1 MSLIAGV
8 YNRSQDRPLQQSIL
22 NSLKRLIS
30 RNPLDAID
38 IFQDPKCVLM
48 KVDIGAYGEKAFR
61 IDSSGSVSVL
71 AGEALLDLNDTFSA
85 PSRSNDL
92 EMLHASWSLGD
103 YRLLGHTRGTFA
115 AIYYQPVPSQL
126 RLIAD
131 KLSVRPMYFY
141 VDDNIV
147 VFASALRVLEELP
160 EVPKRMDLRAVT
172 EISCLGYPLGD
183 RTPYCNI
190 FRLRPSEIIEIS
202 DSTISRSCYW
212 KWGEIQR
219 SDLPEEKLIEDTY
232 ERFIRSVE
240 IRRRHDS
247 TAFAYLS
254 GGLDSRCIVAAL
266 RSQNMGVHTF
276 NFSWEGTPDRV
287 LGSEF
292 ARRIGSFHHE
302 EPPGDITLE
311 CRLPKRLAELQI
323 TKSSTWD
330 SVPERPSLVWSGD
343 GGSVG
348 LGHVYLSRRLAN
360 LLGSNLLDEAITQF
374 IEDQHLQVLTR
385 LLKRGIAVQLA
396 DVIRDGIHRELET
409 IRCPDPVRRFY
420 LFLLFNDQ
428 RRHLDLFYENLDQH
442 RIEYQLPFFDSSFL
456 ESVVRIP
463 SELCLDHR
471 FYNKWLGR
479 FPSAVHEVPWQSYP
493 GHEPCPLPL
502 PKELVAR
509 QQWGKGP
516 SKGTSEAHYT
526 KLIESAND
534 ILKTPGLSSILNLP
548 YLYLALW
555 ACRLGWHDYA
565 YIIGKARVY
574 SCYWSRSKGEY
585 GLIKMDYDLPQK

>member
-1 MSLIAGV
+1 MSLIAGA
-8 YNRSQDRPLQQSIL
+8 YNRSRDRPLQQSIFT
-22 NSLKRLIS
+22 SLKRLIS
-30 RNPLDAID
+30 RHPSDDID
-38 IFQDPKCVLM
+38 VFQDSKCVLM
-48 KVDIGAYGEKAFR
+48 KVDIGAYGEKAFH
-61 IDSSGSVSVL
+61 IDSSGSVSML
-71 AGEALLDLNDTFSA
+71 AGEALLYTSEVLST
-85 PSRSNDL
+85 PSRSHDL
-92 EMLHASWSLGD
+92 EKLHASWSRGD
-103 YRLLGHTRGTFA
+103 YSLLGHTRGTFA

-126 RLIAD
+126 RLVAD
-131 KLSVRPMYFY
+131 KLSVRPMYLY

-147 VFASALRVLEELP
+147 IFASALRVLEELP

-202 DSTISRSCYW
+202 DSTITRSCYW

-219 SDLPEEKLIEDTY
+219 SDLPEEKLLEDAHVC
-232 ERFIRSVE
+232 FKGSVE

-287 LGSEF
+287 LGFEF

-311 CRLPKRLAELQI
+311 CRLPKRLAELQA
-323 TKSSTWD
+323 TKVSTWD
-330 SVPERPSLVWSGD
+330 PVPERPNLVWSGD

-374 IEDQHLQVLTR
+374 IQDQHLLVLSK

-396 DVIRDGIHRELET
+396 NVIREGIRRELEI
-409 IRCPDPVRRFY
+409 IRCPDPMRRFY

-428 RRHLDLFYENLDQH
+428 RRHLDIFYENLDQH

-456 ESVVRIP
+456 ESIVRIP
-463 SELCLDHR
+463 LELCLDHR
-471 FYNKWLGR
+471 FYNKWLSH

-502 PKELVAR
+502 PKELIAG
-509 QQWGKGP
+509 QQWGNEA
-516 SKGTSEAHYT
+516 SKGTSGAHYT
-526 KLIESAND
+526 KLIESAKD
-534 ILKTPGLSSILNLP
+534 ILKTPGLSSILNMP
-548 YLYLALW
+548 YLRLAVW

-565 YIIGKARVY
+565 YIIGAARIY
-574 SCYWSRSKGEY
+574 SRYWSRSAGKY
-585 GLIKMDYDLPQK
+585 ALIKMD

>member
-1 MSLIAGV
+1 
-8 YNRSQDRPLQQSIL
+8 
-22 NSLKRLIS
+22 
-30 RNPLDAID
+30 
-38 IFQDPKCVLM
+38 
-48 KVDIGAYGEKAFR
+48 
-61 IDSSGSVSVL
+61 
-71 AGEALLDLNDTFSA
+71 
-85 PSRSNDL
+85 
-92 EMLHASWSLGD
+92 
-103 YRLLGHTRGTFA
+103 
-115 AIYYQPVPSQL
+115 
-126 RLIAD
+126 
-131 KLSVRPMYFY
+131 
-141 VDDNIV
+141 
-147 VFASALRVLEELP
+147 
-160 EVPKRMDLRAVT
+160 
-172 EISCLGYPLGD
+172 
-183 RTPYCNI
+183 
-190 FRLRPSEIIEIS
+190 
-202 DSTISRSCYW
+202 
-212 KWGEIQR
+212 
-219 SDLPEEKLIEDTY
+219 
-232 ERFIRSVE
+232 
-240 IRRRHDS
+240 
-247 TAFAYLS
+247 
-254 GGLDSRCIVAAL
+254 
-266 RSQNMGVHTF
+266 
-276 NFSWEGTPDRV
+276 
-287 LGSEF
+287 
-292 ARRIGSFHHE
+292 
-302 EPPGDITLE
+302 
-311 CRLPKRLAELQI
+311 
-323 TKSSTWD
+323 
-330 SVPERPSLVWSGD
+330 
-343 GGSVG
+343 
-348 LGHVYLSRRLAN
+348 